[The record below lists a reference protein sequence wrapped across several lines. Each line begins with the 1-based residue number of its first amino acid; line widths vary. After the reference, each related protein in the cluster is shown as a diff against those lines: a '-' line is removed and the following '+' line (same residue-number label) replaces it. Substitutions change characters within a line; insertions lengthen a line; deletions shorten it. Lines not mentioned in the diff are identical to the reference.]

1 MHVFSSTLLKG
12 KKTDFS
18 NVIEMLPN
26 NGKLMVY
33 TSGKQSRERM
43 RIVGSAVEKVAQSL
57 ELETEHSA
65 RKKLLSI
72 YVYYQSYGSDEI
84 PVYCDWGKRWKEKD
98 VYRAIR
104 NMMFV
109 LSFHPRHQRLRSVR
123 EEVCMS
129 A

>member
-1 MHVFSSTLLKG
+1 
-12 KKTDFS
+12 
-18 NVIEMLPN
+18 
-26 NGKLMVY
+26 
-33 TSGKQSRERM
+33 M
-43 RIVGSAVEKVAQSL
+43 RIVDSAVEKVAQSL
-57 ELETEHSA
+57 ELEMEHSA

-72 YVYYQSYGSDEI
+72 YVYYKGYSGDEI
-84 PVYCDWGKRWKEKD
+84 PVYCDWGKSWKEKD